1 MENFQFVSLQHLYI
15 LQYKQCQAAADA
27 QTTPVDLSCKSVFIM
42 PSNDEVIVL
51 AVCSGGVLQEV

>member
-27 QTTPVDLSCKSVFIM
+27 QTTPVDLSCKSVFMLLSSTPTIA
-42 PSNDEVIVL
+42 I
-51 AVCSGGVLQEV
+51 